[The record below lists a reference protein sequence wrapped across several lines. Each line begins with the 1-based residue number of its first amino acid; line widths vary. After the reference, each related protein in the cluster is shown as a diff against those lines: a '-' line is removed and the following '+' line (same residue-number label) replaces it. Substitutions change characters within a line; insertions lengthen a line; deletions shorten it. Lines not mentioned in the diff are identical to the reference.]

1 MNRNKYTKHSKTKI
15 DTLKRLREI
24 RDQLVDR
31 LPEGKDKK
39 ALQAKARLRTDL
51 DEWNAVKRTCTQMR
65 LL

>member
-1 MNRNKYTKHSKTKI
+1 MNRNKYTHHSKVKI

-24 RDQLVDR
+24 RDELVDR

-39 ALQAKARLRTDL
+39 ALQAKAQLRTDL
-51 DEWNAVKRTCTQMR
+51 DEWHAVKRTCTQLR

>member
-1 MNRNKYTKHSKTKI
+1 MNRNKYTKHSKVKI

-24 RDQLVDR
+24 RGEIVDR

-39 ALQAKARLRTDL
+39 ALQDKARLRTDL
-51 DEWNAVKRTCTQMR
+51 DEWNAVKRTCTQLR

>member
-1 MNRNKYTKHSKTKI
+1 MNPNNYTKHSKTKI
-15 DTLKRLREI
+15 DSLKRLREI
-24 RDQLVDR
+24 RDELVDR

>member
-1 MNRNKYTKHSKTKI
+1 MNRNKYAQHSKVKI

-24 RDQLVDR
+24 RDELVDR

-39 ALQAKARLRTDL
+39 ALQDKARLRTDF
-51 DEWNAVKRTCTQMR
+51 DEWNDTKQMR

>member
-1 MNRNKYTKHSKTKI
+1 MNRNKYAQHSKVKI

-24 RDQLVDR
+24 RDELVDR

-39 ALQAKARLRTDL
+39 ALQDKARLRTDL
-51 DEWNAVKRTCTQMR
+51 DEWNDTKQMR